1 MSFYPLLDYID
12 VSTFIGKVM
21 ETIRG
26 VKDNPS
32 SPEKLYIC
40 LSLFSVYYH
49 KRLIPQ
55 VRGINHSLL
64 SGLKVRVPS
73 LMASYMF
80 HCGECAPNTDF
91 FPMP

>member
-1 MSFYPLLDYID
+1 MNG
-12 VSTFIGKVM
+12 VG
-21 ETIRG
+21 G

-55 VRGINHSLL
+55 VRGINHSLTIRAEGE
-64 SGLKVRVPS
+64 SPVANGVVRVS
-73 LMASYMF
+73 LWGM
-80 HCGECAPNTDF
+80 CV
-91 FPMP
+91 